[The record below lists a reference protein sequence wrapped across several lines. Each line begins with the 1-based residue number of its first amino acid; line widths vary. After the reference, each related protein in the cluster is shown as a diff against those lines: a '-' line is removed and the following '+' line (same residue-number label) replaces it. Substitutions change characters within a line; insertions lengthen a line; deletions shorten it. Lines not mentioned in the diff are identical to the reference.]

1 LKLKALVITFLFA
14 AGVVASVAVA
24 KGPPPGKGKN
34 KDDDAAAV
42 STGTTGT
49 TERGKGKNKKKD
61 RQAAACR
68 PTVTFDLKGEF
79 VSASAGT
86 TTPTTGT
93 AATGP
98 TVLGTFDMK
107 VTSANK
113 HGRRYVGETVT
124 VSYDQKTSFRRRG
137 HADIEDFVAGDRLN
151 VKVRACKPAKSDDDD
166 DDGGTTTTPPTGGTT
181 AAPELLLAR
190 KVDGKPAKTTT
201 TTTPTTPTTTTTAP

>member
-34 KDDDAAAV
+34 KDDDTAAV
-42 STGTTGT
+42 STGST
-49 TERGKGKNKKKD
+49 TEDKKKN
-61 RQAAACR
+61 RPAAACR
-68 PTVTFDLKGEF
+68 PTVTFDLKGKF
-79 VSASAGT
+79 VSASTGT

-93 AATGP
+93 TDTGP
-98 TVLGTFDMK
+98 TVLGAFDMD

-124 VSYDQKTSFRRRG
+124 VSYDRTTSFRRRG

-151 VKVRACKPAKSDDDD
+151 VKVRACKTA
-166 DDGGTTTTPPTGGTT
+166 TTTAPAAGTT

-190 KVDGKPAKTTT
+190 KVDGKPAKTPT